1 MANKKKKTKTAAKT
15 KAKVISKKSK
25 PQKTASKKAV
35 AKKPV
40 AKKVAPKKKTVVK
53 KVAAKT
59 VAKKTK
65 KAAPKVAAKKVVKV
79 NIAPLQAKIIDY
91 SKAITPLLDR
101 LVVRVL
107 QGERVTAGGLIIPDT
122 VFMMATGYLKA
133 EVVAVGHRAKNK
145 KGNLKPLD
153 VQVGDHVLFSEHAG
167 TKVEFNAEELQII
180 HETDVMGI
188 LQNSI

>member
-1 MANKKKKTKTAAKT
+1 MANKKKKTKTTAKAKT
-15 KAKVISKKSK
+15 KVTSKVKAKKSK
-25 PQKTASKKAV
+25 PQKAA

-40 AKKVAPKKKTVVK
+40 AKKVAPKKKTLVK

-59 VAKKTK
+59 IAKKTK
-65 KAAPKVAAKKVVKV
+65 KPTSKVAAKKILKV
-79 NIAPLQAKIIDY
+79 NVAPLQAKIIDY

-122 VFMMATGYLKA
+122 VSMMATGYLKA
-133 EVVAVGHRAKNK
+133 EVVAVGHGAKNK

-180 HETDVMGI
+180 HESDVMGI